1 MRNPP
6 PELLVTGMGV
16 ATAVGVGLP
25 AFEQALFAGTH
36 RFALMQRPGRQ
47 RDTAFIGA
55 EIDPV
60 PATGRLPPNVL
71 RTASLSSRL
80 ALATLEQAWQEA
92 ALGDMDP
99 QRVGLVVGGSNLQ
112 QREMLLLQ
120 ERHRQAPGF
129 MPPSYALTFLDSD
142 LCALCSQAFGIRG
155 FAHGC
160 GGASA
165 AGQLAIIEAA
175 EAVAAGRVDACVALG
190 PMMDLSY
197 WELLA
202 LQSSAAMAGDGGH
215 DPGDAYRPFDR
226 GHTGFVYGEACAAL
240 VVERAGA
247 RRLGPP
253 AHGRIAGWAVHMDA
267 NRNPNPSV
275 EGEAQAVCA
284 ALAHAGWQPKD
295 VDYVNPHGTGSPLGD
310 TTELK
315 ALRACGLEHAAI
327 NATKSI
333 TGHGLAAAGAVEAV
347 ATLLQMRRG
356 RLHPTRN
363 LREPLDPAFA
373 WVAAV
378 PREMRIARSLSLSMG
393 FGGLNTAL
401 CLSQ

>member
-1 MRNPP
+1 
-6 PELLVTGMGV
+6 MGV

-25 AFEQALFAGTH
+25 AFEQALFEGAH
-36 RFALMQRPGRQ
+36 RFAVMRRPGRQ

-55 EIDPV
+55 EIASV
-60 PATGRLPPNVL
+60 PSSGRLPAHVL
-71 RTASLSSRL
+71 RTASLSSRV

-92 ALGDMDP
+92 ALDDTDP

-112 QREMLLLQ
+112 QRELVLLQ
-120 ERHRQAPGF
+120 ERHRDAPGF
-129 MPPSYALTFLDSD
+129 MPPSYAMTFLDSD
-142 LCALCSQAFGIRG
+142 VCGLCTQAFGIRG
-155 FAHGC
+155 FAHAC

-175 EAVAAGRVDACVALG
+175 EAVTAGRVDACVALG

-197 WELLA
+197 WECLA
-202 LQSSAAMAGDGGH
+202 LQSSGAMVCDGAQ
-215 DPGDAYRPFDR
+215 DPGGAYRPFDR
-226 GHTGFVYGEACAAL
+226 RHAGFVYGEACAAL

-247 RRLGPP
+247 RRLPAA
-253 AHGRIAGWAVHMDA
+253 AHGRIAGWAVQMDA

-275 EGEAQAVCA
+275 EGEAQAVAA

-315 ALRACGLEHAAI
+315 ALRACGLAHAAI

-347 ATLLQMRRG
+347 ATLVQMKRG
-356 RLHPTRN
+356 WLHPTRN
-363 LREPLDPAFA
+363 LREPLDPDFG
-373 WVAAV
+373 WVADTS
-378 PREMRIARSLSLSMG
+378 REMHIGRSLSLSMG
-393 FGGLNTAL
+393 FGGMNTAL
-401 CLSQ
+401 CLTQ